1 MNIKKMREKTGLSQ
15 SKFAALFKIPIKTLQ
30 AWEQERSNPPEYV
43 VVMMERLLTIMST
56 DINKE

>member
-1 MNIKKMREKTGLSQ
+1 MREKTGLSQ

-43 VVMMERLLTIMST
+43 VIMMERLLAIMST
-56 DINKE
+56 DVNKE